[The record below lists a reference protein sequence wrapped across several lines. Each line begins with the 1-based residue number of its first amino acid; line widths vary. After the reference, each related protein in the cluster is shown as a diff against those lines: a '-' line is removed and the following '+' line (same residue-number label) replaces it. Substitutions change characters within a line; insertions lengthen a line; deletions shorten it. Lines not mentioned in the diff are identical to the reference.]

1 MNIIVPGLA
10 LAPEFYEARFPI
22 ARVVDTWCFPWISS
36 CSDANNFYYD
46 GEPITLIGHS
56 LGGLMALEWALL
68 FPQNVCRLV
77 LLDPTFPRDNAEYT
91 INNPLANIATRLL
104 PLSLAPFFDNSILN
118 RRYRGKQNRQFLAH
132 QWNYASTLETRVS
145 QLLTAS
151 TVAPH
156 IRTHVIVGAG
166 NGRQTRFL
174 MEQRTLASMLDA
186 KLVMLWGEN
195 HLFPL
200 TNPELVLPFIS
211 QV

>member
-1 MNIIVPGLA
+1 MNIIIPGLA
-10 LAPEFYEARFPI
+10 LAPEFYEARFPS
-22 ARVVDTWCFPWISS
+22 ARVVDTWRFPWTSS
-36 CSDANNFYYD
+36 CRAANRCYYD

-68 FPQNVCRLV
+68 FPQNICRLV

-104 PLSLAPFFDNSILN
+104 PLPLAPFIDNSILD

-145 QLLTAS
+145 QLLSAN

-156 IRTHVIVGAG
+156 IRTDLIVGAG
-166 NGRQTRFL
+166 DGTQTQFL
-174 MEQRTLASMLDA
+174 KEQRRLASMLNA
-186 KLVMLWGEN
+186 RLIMLWGEN

-200 TNPELVLPFIS
+200 TSPELVLPFIS
-211 QV
+211 PV